1 MDNTLIVKKIK
12 WCKFSGQEEVTV
24 GQ

>member
-1 MDNTLIVKKIK
+1 MGNTLIVKKIK